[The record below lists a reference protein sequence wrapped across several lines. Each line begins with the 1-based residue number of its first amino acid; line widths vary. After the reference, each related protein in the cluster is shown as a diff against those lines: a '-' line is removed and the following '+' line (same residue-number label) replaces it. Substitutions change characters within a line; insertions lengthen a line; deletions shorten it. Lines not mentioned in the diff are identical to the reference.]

1 MDLNVIFLICA
12 ALLPAIA
19 LCIYVFKKDRV
30 EKEPIGLLL
39 GLLALGCLICWPAAE
54 IETVLSGIIDK
65 IFIPFTYEE
74 EGVVY
79 LSEIAFKAYNAIN
92 NFIGIALVE
101 EGLKFIALFLATRNN
116 KNFNSLFDGL
126 IYAVFVSLGFAAFE
140 NVLYVVSYG
149 WTNALVRA
157 VTAVPGHMFF
167 AVLMGYYYS
176 MWHACEQAK
185 TMERA
190 LKKRG
195 LVDKNSKEISGKHHL
210 ICSLL
215 VPVLAHGL
223 YDYCCTAETVWANI
237 VFYALLIFL
246 YVYCFK
252 RIKEMSKGDMED
264 KRFAAV
270 MVFKKYPHLL
280 EALRL
285 ETEQRMRSQV
295 NS

>member
-1 MDLNVIFLICA
+1 MASPESFKTVAAGMWQIFTDILDPGFLSSHAQTSAGGTTFTKSVEVVVILVCMVTFTG
-12 ALLPAIA
+12 AI
-19 LCIYVFKKDRV
+19 
-30 EKEPIGLLL
+30 IGY
-39 GLLALGCLICWPAAE
+39 ISNM
-54 IETVLSGIIDK
+54 ITSI
-65 IFIPFTYEE
+65 
-74 EGVVY
+74 
-79 LSEIAFKAYNAIN
+79 
-92 NFIGIALVE
+92 IALVE

-176 MWHACEQAK
+176 MWHVCEQAK

-223 YDYCCTAETVWANI
+223 YDYCCTSETVWADI

>member
-176 MWHACEQAK
+176 MWHVCEQAK

-223 YDYCCTAETVWANI
+223 YDYCCTSETVWADI

-285 ETEQRMRSQV
+285 ETEQIMRSQV